1 MAAVVG
7 TDGMQTKAEGRT
19 DWVLLCYQGKR
30 SWWLMGMEVMIV
42 ASGYILKV
50 QPTEFAYG
58 LNEGCKR
65 KSKW

>member
-1 MAAVVG
+1 
-7 TDGMQTKAEGRT
+7 
-19 DWVLLCYQGKR
+19 
-30 SWWLMGMEVMIV
+30 MGMEVMIV